1 MQQKSNQNT
10 VLDNNVSRFR
20 SSIEKFENFS
30 FVKEKDGLVEFKDCK
45 NHEFTCMLFE
55 IDYDFNGDMPYVWAN
70 NCEEDFPHFML
81 SSIEIS
87 GIDYRYI
94 CLYQKEKLVF
104 SDLSLEEK
112 FEFILE
118 SLQRLCELSANEIE
132 EEFQKEFL
140 YYWNSAA
147 HSIQSNFYPNLF
159 INCNDSFQQLDYYIK
174 DGQTRVLSQDTKL
187 NDISKWKKINTMA
200 FYIPLIN
207 IEGILPP
214 TTNYHWTSKDIL
226 NILENGQV
234 NKIAP
239 KVYEKI
245 KNYTIRK
252 MKIDLYFSLPKTDQ
266 KILFGCRVNF
276 KNAGAAKLTEK
287 LIDNVLSVEPFT
299 LFRNDFLYLNKS
311 IGNEVMEHKVGIVGV
326 GSLGAYVASE
336 LLNAGVKNLS
346 LFDSDYF
353 SSENLFR
360 HRLDSGFIGY
370 KKAEALKFTLEQ
382 KHPEISINYVSEMIS
397 EKNLQNYIVEF
408 HIEYLVFCIGSTDQQ
423 HDISKMLSKLN
434 LNIVVM
440 YVWLD
445 QNAIDSYTLVSYD
458 NSKICYTCGKKYVEK
473 LLSPEEVLDQDNRW
487 LNDGCG
493 GTRMKYG
500 NRTLLSATNGVLFA
514 LEKALGDSEPFAIKS
529 SINTGITECTIIK
542 NFGCDF
548 CDSFK

>member
-214 TTNYHWTSKDIL
+214 TTNHHWTSKDIL

-299 LFRNDFLYLNKS
+299 LFCNDFLYLNKS
-311 IGNEVMEHKVGIVGV
+311 IGNEVIEHKVGIVGV

-370 KKAEALKFTLEQ
+370 KKTEALKFTLEQ

-529 SINTGITECTIIK
+529 SINTGITECTISK
-542 NFGCDF
+542 NLGCDF

>member
-140 YYWNSAA
+140 YYWNSVA

-214 TTNYHWTSKDIL
+214 TTNHHWTSKDIL

-311 IGNEVMEHKVGIVGV
+311 IGNEVIEHKVGIVGV

-370 KKAEALKFTLEQ
+370 KKTEALKFTLEQ

-529 SINTGITECTIIK
+529 SINTGITECTISK
-542 NFGCDF
+542 NLGCDF

>member
-1 MQQKSNQNT
+1 
-10 VLDNNVSRFR
+10 
-20 SSIEKFENFS
+20 
-30 FVKEKDGLVEFKDCK
+30 
-45 NHEFTCMLFE
+45 
-55 IDYDFNGDMPYVWAN
+55 
-70 NCEEDFPHFML
+70 
-81 SSIEIS
+81 
-87 GIDYRYI
+87 
-94 CLYQKEKLVF
+94 
-104 SDLSLEEK
+104 
-112 FEFILE
+112 
-118 SLQRLCELSANEIE
+118 
-132 EEFQKEFL
+132 
-140 YYWNSAA
+140 
-147 HSIQSNFYPNLF
+147 
-159 INCNDSFQQLDYYIK
+159 
-174 DGQTRVLSQDTKL
+174 
-187 NDISKWKKINTMA
+187 MA

-214 TTNYHWTSKDIL
+214 TTNHHWTSKDIL

-311 IGNEVMEHKVGIVGV
+311 IGNEVIEHKVGIVGV

-370 KKAEALKFTLEQ
+370 KKTEALKFTLEQ

-529 SINTGITECTIIK
+529 SINTGITECTISK
-542 NFGCDF
+542 NLGCDF

>member
-174 DGQTRVLSQDTKL
+174 DGQTRVLSKDTKL

-214 TTNYHWTSKDIL
+214 TTNHHWTSKDIL

-311 IGNEVMEHKVGIVGV
+311 IGNEVIEHKVGIVGV

-370 KKAEALKFTLEQ
+370 KKTEALKFTLEQ

-529 SINTGITECTIIK
+529 SINTGITECTISK
-542 NFGCDF
+542 NLGCDF

>member
-1 MQQKSNQNT
+1 M
-10 VLDNNVSRFR
+10 DNNVSRFR

-214 TTNYHWTSKDIL
+214 TTNHHWTSKDIL

-311 IGNEVMEHKVGIVGV
+311 IGNEVIEHKVGIVGV

-370 KKAEALKFTLEQ
+370 KKTEALKFTLEQ

-529 SINTGITECTIIK
+529 SINTGITECTISK
-542 NFGCDF
+542 NLGCDF

>member
-214 TTNYHWTSKDIL
+214 TTNHHWTSKDIL

-311 IGNEVMEHKVGIVGV
+311 IGNEVIEHKVGIVGV

-360 HRLDSGFIGY
+360 HRIDSGFIGY
-370 KKAEALKFTLEQ
+370 KKTEALKFTLEQ

-529 SINTGITECTIIK
+529 SINTGITECTISK
-542 NFGCDF
+542 NLGCDF

>member
-187 NDISKWKKINTMA
+187 NDIYKWKKINTMA

-214 TTNYHWTSKDIL
+214 TTNHHWTSKDIL

-311 IGNEVMEHKVGIVGV
+311 IGNEVIEHKVGIVGV

-370 KKAEALKFTLEQ
+370 KKTEALKFTLEQ

-529 SINTGITECTIIK
+529 SISTGITECTISK
-542 NFGCDF
+542 NLGCDF

>member
-10 VLDNNVSRFR
+10 VLDNNVSRFL

-214 TTNYHWTSKDIL
+214 TTNHHWTSKDIL

-311 IGNEVMEHKVGIVGV
+311 IGNEVIEHKVGIVGV

-370 KKAEALKFTLEQ
+370 KKTEALKFTLEQ

-529 SINTGITECTIIK
+529 SINTGITECTISK
-542 NFGCDF
+542 NLGCDF

>member
-1 MQQKSNQNT
+1 MQQKSNQNI

-214 TTNYHWTSKDIL
+214 TTNHHWTSKDIL

-370 KKAEALKFTLEQ
+370 KKTEALKFTLEQ

-542 NFGCDF
+542 NLGCDF

>member
-214 TTNYHWTSKDIL
+214 TTNHHWTSKDIL

-311 IGNEVMEHKVGIVGV
+311 IGNEVIEHKVGIVGV

-370 KKAEALKFTLEQ
+370 KKTEALKFTLEQ

-529 SINTGITECTIIK
+529 SINTGITECTISK
-542 NFGCDF
+542 NLGCDF

>member
-214 TTNYHWTSKDIL
+214 TTNHHWTSKDIL

-266 KILFGCRVNF
+266 KNLFGCRVNF

-311 IGNEVMEHKVGIVGV
+311 IGNEVIEHKVGIVGV

-370 KKAEALKFTLEQ
+370 KKTEALKFTLEQ

-529 SINTGITECTIIK
+529 SINTGITECTISK
-542 NFGCDF
+542 NLGCDF